1 MPRVTVVLLVSTMHL
16 MVTLQYRPTAE
27 ETEII
32 MELQMALHE
41 VLKDTDNFDVYD
53 ALDEED
59 LEEGTED
66 TATDS
71 NAAASSAESGG

>member
-1 MPRVTVVLLVSTMHL
+1 MVLVVLLLAMHL

-41 VLKDTDNFDVYD
+41 ALKDTDYFDVYD

-59 LEEGTED
+59 LEEGSED